1 MEKALYYGLLTF
13 FLTGLGASLIFLT
26 RGNPR
31 KFLSLSLGFAGGV
44 MVSASFFS
52 LILPSIK
59 IFGEGSIISAL
70 KLSFGFIL
78 GVAILRLLDIITPH
92 LHPGV
97 TSLEKEGPAIQLKKS
112 VLLFL
117 AVTIHNIPEGLAV
130 GVSLTLELALAI
142 GIQNIPEGLA
152 LALALALAFRAAG
165 LSKFQSFF
173 YGFVSAIV
181 EPIFSLLGAFLI
193 DISKFLLPYAMSLA
207 AGAMIFVVIEEI
219 LPTAQKLEN
228 PDFASLGFGIGFLS
242 MLILDA
248 GLG

>member
-13 FLTGLGASLIFLT
+13 LLTGIGSSLIFLT
-26 RGNPR
+26 KGNPR
-31 KFLSLSLGFAGGV
+31 KFLCLSLGFAGGV

-52 LILPSIK
+52 LILPSMK

-78 GVAILRLLDIITPH
+78 GVAILRLLDMITPH

-97 TSLEKEGPAIQLKKS
+97 TTLEKEGPAIQL
-112 VLLFL
+112 
-117 AVTIHNIPEGLAV
+117 TIHNIPKGLAV

-152 LALALALAFRAAG
+152 LALAFRGAG

-181 EPIFSLLGAFLI
+181 EPILSLLGAFLI
-193 DISKFLLPYAMSLA
+193 DILKFLLPYAMSLA

>member
-1 MEKALYYGLLTF
+1 MEKAIYYGLLTF
-13 FLTGLGASLIFLT
+13 FLTGLGSSLIFLT
-26 RGNPR
+26 MGNPR
-31 KFLSLSLGFAGGV
+31 KFLCLSLGFAGGV
-44 MVSASFFS
+44 MISASFFS

-130 GVSLTLELALAI
+130 GVSLTFELALAI

-152 LALALALAFRAAG
+152 LALAFRAAG
-165 LSKFQSFF
+165 LSKFQSFV

-193 DISKFLLPYAMSLA
+193 DISKFLLPYTMSLA

>member
-13 FLTGLGASLIFLT
+13 FLTGLGASLIFLM

-31 KFLSLSLGFAGGV
+31 KFLCVSLGFAGGV
-44 MVSASFFS
+44 MISASFFS

-78 GVAILRLLDIITPH
+78 GVAILRLLDMITPH
-92 LHPGV
+92 LHPGL
-97 TSLEKEGPAIQLKKS
+97 TTLEKEGPAIQLKKS

-142 GIQNIPEGLA
+142 GIQNIPEG
-152 LALALALAFRAAG
+152 LALAFRAAG

-219 LPTAQKLEN
+219 LPTAQKLRN

>member
-31 KFLSLSLGFAGGV
+31 KFLCLSLGFAGGV

-97 TSLEKEGPAIQLKKS
+97 TTLEKEGPAIQLKKS

-152 LALALALAFRAAG
+152 LAFRAAG

-173 YGFVSAIV
+173 YGFVSAVV

-193 DISKFLLPYAMSLA
+193 DISKFPLPYAMSLA

>member
-31 KFLSLSLGFAGGV
+31 KFLCLSLGFAGGV

-52 LILPSIK
+52 LILPSMK

-78 GVAILRLLDIITPH
+78 GVAILRLLDMIMPH

-97 TSLEKEGPAIQLKKS
+97 TNLEKEGPAIQLKKS

-130 GVSLTLELALAI
+130 GVSLTLELALGI

-152 LALALALAFRAAG
+152 LALAFRAAG
-165 LSKFQSFF
+165 HSKFQSFF

-193 DISKFLLPYAMSLA
+193 DISRFLLPYAMSLA

-248 GLG
+248 GLS

>member
-13 FLTGLGASLIFLT
+13 FLTGLGSSLIFLT

-31 KFLSLSLGFAGGV
+31 KFLCLSLGFAGGV
-44 MVSASFFS
+44 MISASFFS

-78 GVAILRLLDIITPH
+78 GVVILRLLDIITPH
-92 LHPGV
+92 LHPGL
-97 TSLEKEGPAIQLKKS
+97 TTLEKEGPAIQLKKS

-142 GIQNIPEGLA
+142 GIQNIPEG
-152 LALALALAFRAAG
+152 LALAFRAAG

>member
-52 LILPSIK
+52 LILPSFK

-70 KLSFGFIL
+70 KLSFSFIL

-92 LHPGV
+92 LHPSV
-97 TSLEKEGPAIQLKKS
+97 TSFEKEGPAIQLKKS

-152 LALALALAFRAAG
+152 LALALAFRAAG
-165 LSKFQSFF
+165 LSNFQSFF

>member
-13 FLTGLGASLIFLT
+13 FLTGLGSSLIFLT
-26 RGNPR
+26 KGNPR
-31 KFLSLSLGFAGGV
+31 KFLCLSLGFAGGV

-52 LILPSIK
+52 LILPSMK

-97 TSLEKEGPAIQLKKS
+97 TTLEKEGPAIQL
-112 VLLFL
+112 
-117 AVTIHNIPEGLAV
+117 TIHNIPEGLAV

-152 LALALALAFRAAG
+152 LALAFRGAG

-228 PDFASLGFGIGFLS
+228 PDFASFGFGIGFLS

>member
-13 FLTGLGASLIFLT
+13 FLTGLGSSLIFLT
-26 RGNPR
+26 KGNPR
-31 KFLSLSLGFAGGV
+31 KFLCLSLGFAGGV

-52 LILPSIK
+52 LILPSMK

-78 GVAILRLLDIITPH
+78 GVVILRLLDMITPH

-97 TSLEKEGPAIQLKKS
+97 TTLEKEGPAIQLKKS

-152 LALALALAFRAAG
+152 LALAFRGAG

-193 DISKFLLPYAMSLA
+193 DISKFLLPYAMSLS

>member
-13 FLTGLGASLIFLT
+13 FLTGLGSSLIFLT
-26 RGNPR
+26 KGNPR
-31 KFLSLSLGFAGGV
+31 KFLCLSLGFAGGV

-78 GVAILRLLDIITPH
+78 GVVILRLLDMITPH

-97 TSLEKEGPAIQLKKS
+97 TTLEKEGPAIQLKKS

-152 LALALALAFRAAG
+152 LALAFRGAG

-193 DISKFLLPYAMSLA
+193 DISKFLLPYAMSLS

>member
-13 FLTGLGASLIFLT
+13 FLTGLGSGLIFLT
-26 RGNPR
+26 KGNPR
-31 KFLSLSLGFAGGV
+31 KFLCLSLGFAGGV
-44 MVSASFFS
+44 MISASFFS

-78 GVAILRLLDIITPH
+78 GVGIIRFLDMIIPH
-92 LHPGV
+92 LHPSV
-97 TSLEKEGPAIQLKKS
+97 TTLEKEGPAIQLKKS
-112 VLLFL
+112 VLLFF

-142 GIQNIPEGLA
+142 GIQNMPEG
-152 LALALALAFRAAG
+152 LALALAFRAAG

-181 EPIFSLLGAFLI
+181 EPIFSLLGAFVI
-193 DISKFLLPYAMSLA
+193 DVSTFLLPYVMSLA

-228 PDFASLGFGIGFLS
+228 PDFASLGFGIGFLT

>member
-13 FLTGLGASLIFLT
+13 FLTGLGSSLIFLT

-31 KFLSLSLGFAGGV
+31 KFLCLSLGFAGGV

-52 LILPSIK
+52 LILPSMK

-97 TSLEKEGPAIQLKKS
+97 TTLEKEGPAIQLKKS

-117 AVTIHNIPEGLAV
+117 AVTIHNIPEGLAI

-152 LALALALAFRAAG
+152 LALAFRAVG

-193 DISKFLLPYAMSLA
+193 DISRFLLPYAMSLA

-248 GLG
+248 GLS

>member
-13 FLTGLGASLIFLT
+13 LLTGLGASIIFFI

-31 KFLSLSLGFAGGV
+31 KFLCLSLGFAGGV
-44 MVSASFFS
+44 MISASFFS
-52 LILPSIK
+52 LILPSLE
-59 IFGEGSIISAL
+59 IFGKGSMVSAL
-70 KLSFGFIL
+70 KLSLGFIL

-97 TSLEKEGPAIQLKKS
+97 TTLEKEGPAIPLKKS
-112 VLLFL
+112 ILLFL

-152 LALALALAFRAAG
+152 LGLAFRAAG
-165 LSKFQSFF
+165 LSNFQSFF
-173 YGFVSAIV
+173 YGFISAVV
-181 EPIFSLLGAFLI
+181 EPIFSVLGAFLI
-193 DISKFLLPYAMSLA
+193 NISKFLLPYAMSLA

-228 PDFASLGFGIGFLS
+228 SDFASLGFGIGFLI

>member
-1 MEKALYYGLLTF
+1 G
-13 FLTGLGASLIFLT
+13 
-26 RGNPR
+26 
-31 KFLSLSLGFAGGV
+31 
-44 MVSASFFS
+44 
-52 LILPSIK
+52 
-59 IFGEGSIISAL
+59 
-70 KLSFGFIL
+70 
-78 GVAILRLLDIITPH
+78 
-92 LHPGV
+92 
-97 TSLEKEGPAIQLKKS
+97 
-112 VLLFL
+112 
-117 AVTIHNIPEGLAV
+117 
-130 GVSLTLELALAI
+130 
-142 GIQNIPEGLA
+142 
-152 LALALALAFRAAG
+152 AG

-242 MLILDA
+242 MLILDT

>member
-52 LILPSIK
+52 LILPSFK

-152 LALALALAFRAAG
+152 LALAFRAAG

-181 EPIFSLLGAFLI
+181 EPIFSLLGAFLM

>member
-13 FLTGLGASLIFLT
+13 FLTGLGSSLIFLT
-26 RGNPR
+26 RGNLR
-31 KFLSLSLGFAGGV
+31 MFLCFSLGFAGGV
-44 MVSASFFS
+44 MISASFFS

-97 TSLEKEGPAIQLKKS
+97 TTLEKEGPAIQLKKS

-152 LALALALAFRAAG
+152 LALAFRAAG

-193 DISKFLLPYAMSLA
+193 DISKFLLPYTMSLA

>member
-31 KFLSLSLGFAGGV
+31 KFLCLSLGFAGGV

-152 LALALALAFRAAG
+152 LAFRAAG

>member
-13 FLTGLGASLIFLT
+13 FLTGLGSGLIFLT
-26 RGNPR
+26 KGNPR
-31 KFLSLSLGFAGGV
+31 KFLCLSLGFAGGV
-44 MVSASFFS
+44 MISASFFS

-78 GVAILRLLDIITPH
+78 GVAIIRFLDMITPH
-92 LHPGV
+92 LHPSV
-97 TSLEKEGPAIQLKKS
+97 TALEKEGPAIQLKKS
-112 VLLFL
+112 VLLFF

-152 LALALALAFRAAG
+152 LALAFRAAG

-181 EPIFSLLGAFLI
+181 EPIFSLLGAFVI
-193 DISKFLLPYAMSLA
+193 NVSTFLLPYVMSLA

-228 PDFASLGFGIGFLS
+228 PDFASLGFGIGFLT

>member
-13 FLTGLGASLIFLT
+13 LLTGLGASLIFLT

-31 KFLSLSLGFAGGV
+31 KFLCLSLGFARRV

-78 GVAILRLLDIITPH
+78 GVAILRLLDMITPH

-97 TSLEKEGPAIQLKKS
+97 SSLEKEGPAIQLKKS

-117 AVTIHNIPEGLAV
+117 AVTIHNIPEELAV

-142 GIQNIPEGLA
+142 GIQNIPEGI
-152 LALALALAFRAAG
+152 ALALAFRAAG

-173 YGFVSAIV
+173 YGFVSASV